1 MIESL
6 TGTVTGRS
14 GTTLFFATGSVEW
27 ALDATASASMKFSA
41 AEGEVTVPVHLVHRE
56 DAMQLFAFVSKKE
69 RAMFRELVK
78 VSGIGPKQAVRI
90 LSGIET
96 ERLINALESEDVD
109 TLSTIPG
116 IGRKSAGKIILALRG
131 KLTPAEGETGGG
143 DELSSNAGRETA
155 ELLEA
160 LVGMGFDRKA
170 ADKALKGAAAR
181 IDVEALGDNREHLER
196 ELFRA
201 AIVALSS

>member
-14 GTTLFFATGSVEW
+14 GSTLFFATGAVEW
-27 ALDATASASMKFSA
+27 ALEATATAAMKFSA
-41 AEGEVTVPVHLVHRE
+41 APGAVTIPVHLVHRE
-56 DAMQLFAFVSKKE
+56 DAMQLFAFVDKKE
-69 RAMFRELVK
+69 RTLFRELVK
-78 VSGIGPKQAVRI
+78 VPGIGPRQAVRI
-90 LSGIET
+90 LSGIEAD
-96 ERLINALESEDVD
+96 RLIGALESEDVD

-131 KLTPAEGETGGG
+131 KLTPAEGEAGSG
-143 DELSSNAGRETA
+143 DTA

-170 ADKALKGAAAR
+170 ADKALKTAAAQ
-181 IDVEALGDNREHLER
+181 IDPEAFAKEREKMEQ
-196 ELFRA
+196 ELFRT
-201 AIVALSS
+201 AIVNLSS

>member
-14 GTTLFFATGSVEW
+14 GTTLFFATGAVEW

-69 RAMFRELVK
+69 RTMFRELVK

-90 LSGIET
+90 LSGIDT

-131 KLTPAEGETGGG
+131 KLTPAEGDAGSG
-143 DELSSNAGRETA
+143 DDLSSGGSGATA

-181 IDVEALGDNREHLER
+181 LDMEALGENREHMER